1 MLFNF
6 DPKNQNEVITLSFGF
21 QGDMLSSDQISTA
34 VMTVTTHI
42 GTDPNPMSILL
53 LSPDLSLP
61 TWVMQRVQGG
71 LPGCFYL
78 FHVQATLA
86 SGNVLVRDAVLPI
99 YPSVS

>member
-6 DPKNQNEVITLSFGF
+6 DPKNLNEIITLSFGF
-21 QGDMLSSDQISTA
+21 GGDMLSSDVIETA
-34 VMTVTTHI
+34 VIMVTTHI
-42 GTDPNPMSILL
+42 GTDPNPSAILL

-86 SGNVLVRDAVLPI
+86 SGNILVRDAVLPI

>member
-6 DPKNQNEVITLSFGF
+6 DPKNQAEIITLSFGF
-21 QGDMLSSDQISTA
+21 QNDMLSSDSIVSA
-34 VMTVTTHI
+34 VITVTTHI
-42 GTDPNPMSILL
+42 GTDSNPSALL
-53 LSPDLSLP
+53 LLTPSLAQP